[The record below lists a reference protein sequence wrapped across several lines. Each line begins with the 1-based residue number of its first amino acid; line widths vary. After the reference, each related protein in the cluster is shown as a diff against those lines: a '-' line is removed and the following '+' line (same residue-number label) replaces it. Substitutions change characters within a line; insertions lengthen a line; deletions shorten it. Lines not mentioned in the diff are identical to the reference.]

1 MAQNP
6 RLIVQAARGGAVDEQ
21 MRREPPPSVTAGDV
35 IVESLP
41 AGAEGR
47 LDAPAGGE
55 VVLSVLAPDALV
67 REREEVARVLD
78 GAGTGTEPLVVI
90 VEAAEELREE
100 HLEPVVEAARRSSR
114 PVILR
119 IEMDA

>member
-6 RLIVQAARGGAVDEQ
+6 RLIVQAARGGMVDEQ
-21 MRREPPPSVTAGDV
+21 MRREPPPSVTGGDV
-35 IVESLP
+35 IIEALP
-41 AGAEGR
+41 ADAAGR
-47 LDAPAGGE
+47 LDAPDAGE
-55 VVLSVLAPDALV
+55 VVMSVLGPDGLV
-67 REREEVARVLD
+67 RERAEVARVID
-78 GAGTGTEPLVVI
+78 RAGTGTEPLVVI